1 MTARAETSSDARTPA
16 SSDYCLAVRRVG
28 RTTQVQLCD
37 LTCPERLA
45 LMSAKYWCDW
55 KYEVG
60 QGLFKP
66 EQNGDQMTIPIH
78 DRAVC
83 KAVQH
88 VFTSALAYEV
98 FQRAAKDGRFDGLRP
113 VEVGHKYGP
122 WIWAGGVM
130 DEAQVKALNEVP

>member
-1 MTARAETSSDARTPA
+1 MTEPSTPA
-16 SSDYCLAVRRVG
+16 SLDSTLAVRRVG

-55 KYEVG
+55 KHEVG

-66 EQNGDQMTIPIH
+66 MREGDQITIEIH
-78 DRAVC
+78 DQAVS

-88 VFTSALAYEV
+88 VFTSTLAYEV
-98 FQRAAKDGRFDGLRP
+98 FQKAAKDGRFDGLNP
-113 VEVGHKYGP
+113 VAAGNRLGP
-122 WIWAGGVM
+122 WIWAGGTM
-130 DEAQVKALNEVP
+130 DEAQVKALNEVA